1 MNNELTHHGVKGMK
15 WGVRKKPE
23 VSSPKANHKQN
34 IKQAKEDYKQ
44 ANIARAKA
52 KLSRDIQGPQG
63 STAREKAKNYLKSE
77 VQNKAE
83 KLKSQVDYEN
93 AVEKADR
100 QYIQELRERGQARK
114 AEVRA
119 KRAERAEKL
128 GKRGRVVVAAIAG
141 AAVVAVG
148 AAIIKKKF
156 GVKSSGSQSLSK
168 QSLKDFASQ
177 SRVQRGQS
185 AVNNWMALDN
195 ARSNGT
201 FSTRYKTPSNISGSI
216 RKIKQASKNRRFK

>member
-1 MNNELTHHGVKGMK
+1 MSNQELAHHGVKGMK

-23 VSSPKANHKQN
+23 TSSPKANHRQN

-52 KLSRDIQGPQG
+52 KLGRDIQGPQG
-63 STAREKAKNYLKSE
+63 STRREMAKNYLKSE

-100 QYIQELRERGQARK
+100 QYIQELRERGQAKK
-114 AEVRA
+114 AEAKA

-128 GKRGRVVVAAIAG
+128 GKRGKVVVAAVAG
-141 AAVVAVG
+141 AAVVAIG

-156 GVKSSGSQSLSK
+156 GVKTSGSTGN
-168 QSLKDFASQ
+168 SLKDYASPN
-177 SRVQRGQS
+177 RVSRGQA
-185 AVNNWMALDN
+185 AVNNWMNLDA
-195 ARSNGT
+195 ARA
-201 FSTRYKTPSNISGSI
+201 TRSSRYETPSYIRESI
-216 RKIKQASKNRRFK
+216 RKAKEASKYKRWK